1 MNNLSKRK
9 AQNDI
14 DNYRDAKRQKIE
26 LEEIKRIFF
35 NRLTS
40 FKNESHEEIE
50 KIMNQLNCN
59 VKSINHFLIQSK
71 ELIDADLYSS
81 IIIEL
86 KSLHLYDK
94 SI

>member
-9 AQNDI
+9 APNDI
-14 DNYRDAKRQKIE
+14 DNYRNLKRQKIE
-26 LEEIKRIFF
+26 LEEIKKIFF
-35 NRLTS
+35 NRLSS
-40 FKNESHEEIE
+40 FKNNSQEEIE

-59 VKSINHFLIQSK
+59 VKTINHFLVQSK

-81 IIIEL
+81 ILIEL

-94 SI
+94 TI